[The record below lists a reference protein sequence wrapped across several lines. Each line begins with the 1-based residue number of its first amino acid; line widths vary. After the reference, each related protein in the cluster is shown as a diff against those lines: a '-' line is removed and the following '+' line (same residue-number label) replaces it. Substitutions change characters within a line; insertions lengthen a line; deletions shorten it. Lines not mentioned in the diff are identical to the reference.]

1 MRRFPELMSILLAL
15 FSFCSVAGTTA
26 QTNQGGSKPAQ
37 PGIKAGL
44 PKPELSLDE
53 ARLIVKEIPSVDI
66 KATLDRWKLADP
78 ELVQL
83 RQWSSLLV
91 ANPTR
96 TDFLPQ
102 WARLVNQ
109 AAKSSRQIKDSD
121 VTSLIRMVMLAA
133 YDEAQKY
140 LEPDPTTGQPNLY
153 KELQERIRTNL
164 TQAREL
170 QAVSNSGRRDLASS
184 ERRDPTSGS
193 RFSLPAYQRTLH
205 KCEVLSGPPQKLECK
220 EVLVSTSYELDDY
233 VLTSEAQLK
242 KAEEAAKR
250 GGGPS
255 ESRQQK
261 RREILYALSDVA
273 KAMHDSAIAEV
284 RRVSGNGGTS

>member
-1 MRRFPELMSILLAL
+1 MTRFRKLTSFLLVL

-26 QTNQGGSKPAQ
+26 QTNQGGAQ

-109 AAKSSRQIKDSD
+109 AATRSRQIKDSD

-153 KELQERIRTNL
+153 KELQERIRINL